1 MAKKQVFGL
10 KSGRGLCP
18 VCGEQITHVKFVKPH
33 TEGTTT
39 FKFREFVAKVC
50 KCPEKTLA
58 SYMK

>member
-18 VCGEQITHVKFVKPH
+18 VCGEQILHVKFVKPYA
-33 TEGTTT
+33 TGVS

-50 KCPEKTLA
+50 KCPEKTLKA
-58 SYMK
+58 YMK